1 MRGLPTPS
9 WVRDHISYLM
19 GIAVFLL
26 ALFYIGLGLT
36 NRGWNSALYFG
47 IAILF
52 GWNTRLFFRIA
63 KRPPAMTSVLRTDR
77 VKTVNVLLMNE
88 QALEVQVEQYHS
100 TRVIAGT
107 DDNGRV
113 LNVVIFPSDA
123 PVP

>member
-19 GIAVFLL
+19 GVAVFLL
-26 ALFYIGLGLT
+26 ALLYVGLGLT
-36 NRGWNSALYFG
+36 NQGWNGAIYFG

-52 GWNTRLFFRIA
+52 GWNARSYFRIA
-63 KRPPAMTSVLRTDR
+63 KRPPAMTSMLRTDR
-77 VKTVNVLLMNE
+77 VKTVHVLLMNE
-88 QALEVQVEQYHS
+88 NALEVKVEHFQS
-100 TRVIAGT
+100 QRVIAGT
-107 DDNGRV
+107 DDKGRV